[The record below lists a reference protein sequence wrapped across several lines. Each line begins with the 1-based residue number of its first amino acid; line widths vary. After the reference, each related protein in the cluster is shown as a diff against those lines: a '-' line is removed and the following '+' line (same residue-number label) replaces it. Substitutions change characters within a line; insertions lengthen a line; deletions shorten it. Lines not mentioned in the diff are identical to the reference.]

1 MNTQPM
7 NNQMMRQ
14 PQNNMNGGMMRQS
27 QQSPNGQPMNNQM
40 GGMNN
45 MGPYV
50 GRQPQSGAGSNAS
63 AGQNRQQ
70 PLRESSASPES
81 EHSKVE
87 IDMIDL

>member
-45 MGPYV
+45 MVPYV
-50 GRQPQSGAGSNAS
+50 GRQPQS
-63 AGQNRQQ
+63 
-70 PLRESSASPES
+70 
-81 EHSKVE
+81 
-87 IDMIDL
+87 

>member
-1 MNTQPM
+1 
-7 NNQMMRQ
+7 MRQ
-14 PQNNMNGGMMRQS
+14 P